1 MFMQSAHLPDAST
14 LIPSNLPHLMQDIP
28 LSFTYVYL
36 LLCMSMSR
44 PATLYTLVNCLRLI
58 FLFPI

>member
-28 LSFTYVYL
+28 LSFTYAYL
-36 LLCMSMSR
+36 LLCIGPSH
-44 PATLYTLVNCLRLI
+44 PATVLYSC
-58 FLFPI
+58 